1 MNLYIEYSIN
11 FAYLYL
17 AFSFIWLNLSL
28 VLNDKYKLVEKLIK
42 NKYLSFAFRVFF
54 VFIIGM
60 YIDEVTALQ
69 TLNLYSN
76 WQTYAIFL
84 TMIFLICMPGFLYLI
99 IKKYL

>member
-1 MNLYIEYSIN
+1 MNIYLEYSIN
-11 FAYLYL
+11 YAYLYL

-28 VLNDKYKLVEKLIK
+28 ILDDKYKLVEKLIK
-42 NKYLSFAFRVFF
+42 NKYLSFGFRVFF

-60 YIDEVTALQ
+60 YIDESTAIE
-69 TLNLYSN
+69 TLNLYTN

-84 TMIFLICMPGFLYLI
+84 TMVFLICMPGFLYLI

>member
-1 MNLYIEYSIN
+1 MNLYLEYSIN
-11 FAYLYL
+11 FAYVYL
-17 AFSFIWLNLSL
+17 AVSFIWLNLSL
-28 VLNDKYKLVEKLIK
+28 VLNDKYKLIEKLIK
-42 NKYLSFAFRVFF
+42 NKYLSFGCRVFF
-54 VFIIGM
+54 VLLIGL
-60 YIDEVTALQ
+60 YIDEITAVE